1 MYLLFGAAN
10 LANKRRETKS
20 LEIFKNDC
28 LGTPSISGG
37 EHMVLDLT
45 RTLFR

>member
-28 LGTPSISGG
+28 LGPPSISGS
-37 EHMVLDLT
+37 EHMVLDLI
-45 RTLFR
+45 RTILR